1 MFGGGEEFFREP
13 EPIDRETLRRFAAF
27 CANLRNSEKMGVKSI
42 AETTDLAVSV
52 GDSLVAVEMVV
63 GVLFRHIKSWT
74 GSKQLRCWYI
84 LDSLCK
90 KSRDKYAFYA
100 GKHIVE
106 VAGDYI
112 PFEDP
117 SFSEKYER
125 LIEHWDRVFPPDVIK
140 TLWGCKK
147 ERLWAVANVGEV
159 KRAREAEEAEWKR
172 EELRQ
177 QEEDGLD
184 DYGQP
189 CMDYLQ
195 GRCTWGANCKLL
207 HPPGLEN
214 TLPLECRLGDWRCGS
229 CGVINRHFRRRCSN
243 CVKEKPQFRKLSNQ
257 STEDS
262 LLSNPD
268 PAVSQ
273 LARRQFGFDPSSEE
287 ECLSYWERRFKF
299 TNLAQYRNE
308 RFAAMRTRI
317 FAREPKNELESR
329 VKNQINFPVIEI
341 SAATNDV
348 ALVEPPAKRARVES
362 LVPEGLNPLE
372 GISFLSRVVVE
383 RGVHDLTVPQALFQ
397 ITLLAKEIS
406 SAPSLQLNAS
416 QSDALLAACRLI
428 YSAWNTSRSTTAFA
442 EPFFVDLLPCVSQ
455 LGLPQPLQTQLSM
468 ICGSVEQHLKR

>member
-13 EPIDRETLRRFAAF
+13 EPIDRETLRRFAVF
-27 CANLRNSEKMGVKSI
+27 CANLRTSEKTGGKSI
-42 AETTDLAVSV
+42 AETTDLALKV

-74 GSKQLRCWYI
+74 GDKQLRCWYV

-117 SFSEKYER
+117 ALVEKYER

-147 ERLWAVANVGEV
+147 ERLWAIAHVGEV

-177 QEEDGLD
+177 QEEEGLD

-229 CGVINRHFRRRCSN
+229 CGVINRHFRRRCAN
-243 CVKEKPQFRKLSNQ
+243 CVKEKPQYRKLAEK
-257 STEDS
+257 STEDN

-268 PAVSQ
+268 PVVAQ
-273 LARRQFGFDPSSEE
+273 LARRQFGFDPSSDE
-287 ECLSYWERRFKF
+287 ECVAYWQKRFKF
-299 TNLAQYRNE
+299 TNLSQYRSE
-308 RFAAMRTRI
+308 RLAAMRTRI
-317 FAREPKNELESR
+317 FSREPKNDLESR
-329 VKNQINFPVIEI
+329 VKNQINFPVIEL
-341 SAATNDV
+341 AAASEV
-348 ALVEPPAKRARVES
+348 LAIEPPTKRARVES
-362 LVPEGLNPLE
+362 LVPEGLSASE
-372 GISFLSRVVVE
+372 GLTFLSRVVVE
-383 RGVHDLTVPQALFQ
+383 RGVHDVTIPQALFQ
-397 ITLLAKEIS
+397 ITLLAKEVAAS
-406 SAPSLQLNAS
+406 SSSQKLNSL

-428 YSAWNTSRSTTAFA
+428 FSAWNTSRSTSMFA
-442 EPFFVDLLPCVSQ
+442 EPFFVDLMPSVAQ
-455 LGLPQPLQTQLSM
+455 LGLTAQQLSHISM
-468 ICGSVEQHLKR
+468 MCGSVEQYLKR